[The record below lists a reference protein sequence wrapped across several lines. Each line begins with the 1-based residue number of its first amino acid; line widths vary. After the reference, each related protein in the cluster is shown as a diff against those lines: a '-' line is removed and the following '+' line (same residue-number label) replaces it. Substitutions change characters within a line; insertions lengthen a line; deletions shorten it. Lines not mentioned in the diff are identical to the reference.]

1 MNDENYYEVPIKEL
15 VDRSL
20 FASRKETE
28 LPIWERPILTVVEAA
43 KYFQIGE
50 GNIRK
55 LTSEKKDLPC
65 IFWRDSHVFIRRE
78 EFEKFL
84 DKTNEI

>member
-1 MNDENYYEVPIKEL
+1 MDENSYYEIPIEEL
-15 VDRSL
+15 VDQSI

-28 LPIWERPILTVVEAA
+28 LPIWERSILTVVEAA

-55 LTSEKKDLPC
+55 LTREKKDLPC

-84 DKTNEI
+84 DKINEI

>member
-15 VDRSL
+15 VDQSL

-28 LPIWERPILTVVEAA
+28 LSIWERPILTVVEAA

-50 GNIRK
+50 GNIRR
-55 LTSEKKDLPC
+55 LTREKKDLPC